1 MKLIGNLLIWIFIA
15 TGLIAA
21 TSFYVW
27 PVGADPSQDAR
38 FEIGTTDD
46 GSPVYAQLL
55 KASATSDGNEIA
67 PADADL
73 NPAQLDLLRKA
84 GIERVIVKHPAGAY
98 GPMLA
103 NWSGKW
109 LFVGSAFGL
118 ILGGMMLRVAARRE
132 VADAQGPDAAQSTP
146 EELAGQIRAAIA
158 DLRGSL
164 PAIESRH
171 DKEHAIINALGEVQ
185 GELIPAFA
193 ETRAVLIS
201 NRGMGG
207 FAGVMDQFAGM
218 ERQINRSWSA
228 AADNALEESTKALEA
243 AAVLAD
249 QLAKTLGIGQQ

>member
-15 TGLIAA
+15 TGLLAA
-21 TSFYVW
+21 SSFYVW
-27 PVGADPSQDAR
+27 PVGGDASQDAR
-38 FEIGTTDD
+38 FEIGTNDD

-84 GIERVIVKHPAGAY
+84 GIERVIIKHPAGAW
-98 GPMLA
+98 GPMLS

-109 LFVGSAFGL
+109 LFLGSALGL
-118 ILGGMMLRVAARRE
+118 VLGGMMLKVAAKRE
-132 VADAQGPDAAQSTP
+132 VAETEGDSTQHATP
-146 EELAGQIRAAIA
+146 EEIAGQIRAALT

-171 DKEHAIINALGEVQ
+171 EKEHAIINALDEVQ
-185 GELIPAFA
+185 GELVPAFA

-201 NRGMGG
+201 KRGMGG

-228 AADNALEESTKALEA
+228 AADNALEESVTALDA
-243 AAVLAD
+243 AAVAAD
-249 QLAKTLGIGQQ
+249 QLAQTLGIGQQ